1 MSAFLQRLAQ
11 VDQAL
16 ARIEGLVLIGLVTA
30 MTVVVFL
37 QVVCRYFLVQPLH
50 WSEELARYLFVWIAL
65 LGAALGVHRH
75 AHFGMDFFF
84 RMLPERWRRFL
95 GLFIYGLMELV
106 VVVLLVQGTG
116 LVRKTAEQLSPAM
129 EIPMGWAY
137 ACLPVGAAL
146 MGFHLLVIILHE
158 IGAKPAMP

>member
-16 ARIEGLVLIGLVTA
+16 ARIEGLVLIGLVTT

-84 RMLPERWRRFL
+84 RMLSERWRHVL

-146 MGFHLLVIILHE
+146 MGIHLLIMILLE
-158 IGAKPAMP
+158 VRAKPGTP